1 MNKSNKPLTKSQA
14 RAGLIF
20 LLCLLAFY
28 ICLNISITT
37 IQKRIRSHCEENPS
51 KVDVS
56 QYLNEHDSGTAFV
69 FSPKDNTNCS
79 YIIFEILCGGKS
91 ATYYFYR
98 SGSWIIIREKKY
110 SSVFLI
116 LLNMPN
122 RISSYNIDGKRFSVV
137 SSKNSW
143 HHRSHLNN
151 YSELLVEAGIR
162 LSKN

>member
-110 SSVFLI
+110 SSVFLN

-137 SSKNSW
+137 SRKNALY
-143 HHRSHLNN
+143 HNNHLGS
-151 YSELLVEAGIR
+151 YTKLLVEVGIK

>member
-79 YIIFEILCGGKS
+79 YIIFEILCEGKPR
-91 ATYYFYR
+91 TYYFYR
-98 SGSWIIIREKKY
+98 SGSWIIIRTKNY
-110 SSVFLI
+110 SKAFPN
-116 LLNMPN
+116 LLTTPNM
-122 RISSYNIDGKRFSVV
+122 ISFYSIDGKRYSVIGHG
-137 SSKNSW
+137 SGGRHNQ
-143 HHRSHLNN
+143 HLDS
-151 YSELLVEAGIR
+151 YTKLIVEIGIK

>member
-1 MNKSNKPLTKSQA
+1 MNKSSKSLTWPQVRTA
-14 RAGLIF
+14 F
-20 LLCLLAFY
+20 LFFLCLFIFFISLY
-28 ICLNISITT
+28 IFILIM
-37 IQKRIRSHCEENPS
+37 QKRIRSHCEENPS

-110 SSVFLI
+110 SSVFLN

-151 YSELLVEAGIR
+151 YSELLAETGIR

>member
-37 IQKRIRSHCEENPS
+37 IQKRIRSHCKENPS

-98 SGSWIIIREKKY
+98 SGSWIIIRTKNY
-110 SSVFLI
+110 SKAFPN
-116 LLNMPN
+116 LLTTPNM
-122 RISSYNIDGKRFSVV
+122 ISFYSIDGKRYSVIGHG
-137 SSKNSW
+137 SGGRHNQ
-143 HHRSHLNN
+143 HLDS
-151 YSELLVEAGIR
+151 YTKLIVEIGIK

>member
-1 MNKSNKPLTKSQA
+1 MNKSSKSLTWPQVRTA
-14 RAGLIF
+14 F
-20 LLCLLAFY
+20 LFFLCLFIFFISLY
-28 ICLNISITT
+28 IFILIM
-37 IQKRIRSHCEENPS
+37 QKRIRSHCKENPS
-51 KVDVS
+51 KVNIS
-56 QYLNEHDSGTAFV
+56 QYLEKQDSGTAFV

-110 SSVFLI
+110 SSVFLN

-143 HHRSHLNN
+143 HHSSHLNN
-151 YSELLVEAGIR
+151 YSELLAEAGIR

>member
-56 QYLNEHDSGTAFV
+56 QYLNEQDSGTAFV
-69 FSPKDNTNCS
+69 FSPKDNQDRS
-79 YIIFEILCGGKS
+79 YITFEILCEGKPR
-91 ATYYFYR
+91 TYYFYR
-98 SGSWIIIREKKY
+98 SGSWIIIRTKNY
-110 SSVFLI
+110 SKAFPN
-116 LLNMPN
+116 LLTTPNM
-122 RISSYNIDGKRFSVV
+122 ISFYSIDGKRYSVIGHG
-137 SSKNSW
+137 SGGRHNQ
-143 HHRSHLNN
+143 HLDS
-151 YSELLVEAGIR
+151 YTKLIVEIGIK

>member
-1 MNKSNKPLTKSQA
+1 MNKNNKPLTKSQA

-20 LLCLLAFY
+20 LLCLLPFY
-28 ICLNISITT
+28 ICLNISIMT

-69 FSPKDNTNCS
+69 FSSKDNTNCS

-98 SGSWIIIREKKY
+98 AGSWIIIREKN
-110 SSVFLI
+110 I
-116 LLNMPN
+116 L
-122 RISSYNIDGKRFSVV
+122 V
-137 SSKNSW
+137 SF
-143 HHRSHLNN
+143 
-151 YSELLVEAGIR
+151 
-162 LSKN
+162 

>member
-79 YIIFEILCGGKS
+79 YIIFEILCEGKPR
-91 ATYYFYR
+91 TYYFYR
-98 SGSWIIIREKKY
+98 SGSWIIIRTKNHSKAFPNLLTTPNMISFY
-110 SSVFLI
+110 S
-116 LLNMPN
+116 
-122 RISSYNIDGKRFSVV
+122 IDGKRYSVIGHG
-137 SSKNSW
+137 SGGRHNQ
-143 HHRSHLNN
+143 HLDS
-151 YSELLVEAGIR
+151 YTKLIVEIGIK

>member
-1 MNKSNKPLTKSQA
+1 MNKSSKPLTKSQA

-110 SSVFLI
+110 SSVFLN

-122 RISSYNIDGKRFSVV
+122 RIFSYNIDGKRF
-137 SSKNSW
+137 
-143 HHRSHLNN
+143 
-151 YSELLVEAGIR
+151 
-162 LSKN
+162 

>member
-110 SSVFLI
+110 SSVFLN

-143 HHRSHLNN
+143 YHSSHLNN
-151 YSELLVEAGIR
+151 YSELLAKAGIR

>member
-98 SGSWIIIREKKY
+98 SGSWIIIREKGFRLSAAKTVGTTAATLTTTQNF
-110 SSVFLI
+110 SPKLELGCLRINNNI
-116 LLNMPN
+116 LLPM
-122 RISSYNIDGKRFSVV
+122 
-137 SSKNSW
+137 KNC
-143 HHRSHLNN
+143 
-151 YSELLVEAGIR
+151 Y
-162 LSKN
+162 